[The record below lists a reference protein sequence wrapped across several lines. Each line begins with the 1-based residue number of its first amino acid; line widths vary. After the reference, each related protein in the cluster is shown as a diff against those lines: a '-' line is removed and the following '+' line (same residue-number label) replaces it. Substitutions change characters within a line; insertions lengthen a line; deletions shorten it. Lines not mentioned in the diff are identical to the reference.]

1 MALSI
6 RSQTFQETLNEIL
19 TSGEDKDNQQILQ
32 ERGVDEED
40 FLSTY
45 NEEYIPLYKETVKE
59 TFGDPDIQTLS
70 SEQKEELQSKL
81 DEKLI
86 VGSDSFDPGRT
97 AAKLVGG
104 VGRNLIDAIDI
115 AADQT
120 EIGRDVTDFISDKT
134 EEYIP
139 ESAREYLSE
148 MFDPYAGID
157 TSEDTV
163 ATIAGLIGG
172 GGLIVK
178 GVQVAAKA
186 LPFAT
191 PATRSFVSQLK
202 RKGIKDSN
210 NTDRDLMEIEYIQSS
225 SENDDDNLDNEA
237 TI

>member
-19 TSGEDKDNQQILQ
+19 TSEEDKDNQQILQ

-40 FLSTY
+40 FLSAY
-45 NEEYIPLYKETVKE
+45 NNEYIPLYKETVKE

-86 VGSDSFDPGRT
+86 IGSDSFDPGRT
-97 AAKLVGG
+97 TAKFVGG
-104 VGRNLIDAIDI
+104 IGRGLIEAIDT

-139 ESAREYLSE
+139 ESARKYLSE
-148 MFDPYAGID
+148 MFDPYAGLD

-163 ATIAGLIGG
+163 ATIAGLISG

-178 GVQVAAKA
+178 GTQLATKA

-191 PATRSFVSQLK
+191 PATRSFVSKLKEKVLKQLGNQLLK
-202 RKGIKDSN
+202 
-210 NTDRDLMEIEYIQSS
+210 
-225 SENDDDNLDNEA
+225 
-237 TI
+237 